1 MVLTHFHLFVANAG
15 GLAEANDQS
24 RSNGT
29 GSQTSLLTTTRNDGV
44 DSDSGTSAHVTCADT
59 HRSVNLVS

>member
-1 MVLTHFHLFVANAG
+1 MVVTHFHLFVANTG
-15 GLAEANDQS
+15 GLAHANDQS
-24 RSNGT
+24 WSEGA
-29 GSQTSLLTTTRNDGV
+29 GSQASLLTTTGNDGV